1 MVVVSNRPA
10 LDVKECQMTGDRKK
24 IVVVGGGFGGLNFL
38 KKLANHP
45 LYDIALVDINNY
57 HLFPPLLYQ
66 VGMALI
72 EPTNIIYPF
81 RRFFQKRKN
90 IRFHMSRLVRVNP
103 EVNSIQTES
112 CTLHYDYLILA
123 VGTES
128 NYFGIQNVQ
137 QNSWPLKTI
146 DDATNLRNHL
156 LLNIEKA
163 VQSDDEAERKRLLT
177 VVIAGGGPAGVEVA
191 GMLAEMVHTIGPKEY
206 PEIRRG
212 TFRIYLVQGSSE
224 LLKTMSKKAQ
234 AEALHEL
241 TKLRIE
247 VILDTRVVDY
257 ADGKVIL
264 NTGNSI
270 PTNALIWTS
279 GVIGREVHGLP
290 SECYGYGRR
299 LKVDEYLTV
308 KGTKNIF
315 AIGDI
320 SLSTGDP
327 QYPDGYP
334 QLAQVAIQQG
344 TWIAGF
350 FKKTLDKNQW
360 KPFRYADKGTMAII
374 SKYEAVADLPKVFF
388 KGFGAW
394 LVWLFVHLIP
404 LAGFRNKFNL
414 ASSWAWAFITDNP
427 TLRLIIRPQK
437 ENPPRE
443 DAPHTNGQMTKEKE
457 VTPIQTPR

>member
-1 MVVVSNRPA
+1 MS
-10 LDVKECQMTGDRKK
+10 DKRKK
-24 IVVVGGGFGGLNFL
+24 IVVVGGGFAGLNVL
-38 KKLANHP
+38 KRLANHKH
-45 LYDIALVDINNY
+45 YDIALVDINNY

-103 EVNSIQTES
+103 ESNSIRTES

-128 NYFGIQNVQ
+128 NFFGMTNVEK
-137 QNSWPLKTI
+137 NSLPLKTM

-156 LLNIEKA
+156 LVNIEKA
-163 VQSDDEAERKRLLT
+163 VQSDDEEEQKRLLT

-206 PEIRRG
+206 PEIKRG
-212 TFRIYLVQGSSE
+212 TFKIYLIQGSSE

-234 AEALHEL
+234 AEALHQL

-247 VILDTRVVDY
+247 VILERRVVDY
-257 ADGKVIL
+257 MEGKVIL
-264 NTGNSI
+264 NNGQAI

-279 GVIGREVHGLP
+279 GVIGREVNGLP
-290 SECYGYGRR
+290 PEAYGYARR
-299 LKVDEYLTV
+299 LKVDDYLTV
-308 KGTKNIF
+308 RGSSNIF

-320 SLSTGDP
+320 GLSTEDP

-334 QLAQVAIQQG
+334 QLAQAAIQQG
-344 TWIAGF
+344 SWLAGF
-350 FKKTLDKNQW
+350 FKKSLDKNQW
-360 KPFRYADKGTMAII
+360 KPFRYKDKGTMAII
-374 SKYEAVADLPKVFF
+374 SKYEAVADLPNAFL
-388 KGFGAW
+388 KGYPAW
-394 LVWLFVHLIP
+394 LIWLFVHLIP
-404 LAGFRNKFNL
+404 LAGFRNRFNL
-414 ASSWAWAFITDNP
+414 ALSWAWAFITNNP
-427 TLRLIIRPQK
+427 TLRLVIRPQK
-437 ENPPRE
+437 EAGPMKPGQRE
-443 DAPHTNGQMTKEKE
+443 NGQLSKEQE
-457 VTPIQTPR
+457 QEGATTTGTR